1 MVAIGVVVAACADDP
16 SDATTTTAA
25 TGAASTTTATGGGS
39 TTTAGGG
46 STTGT
51 GGPSSSAP
59 ADSEPAD
66 SELPDEI
73 RTIMEQPR
81 YADATW
87 SLLVKDV
94 DTGESFYAQNA
105 DRMSFTGSTRK
116 LFSVGMALRA
126 LGADHRIA
134 TPVYRLGE
142 VGADGTLTGDLA
154 LVGAGD
160 LVFGGRRIDAD
171 KVEITTFDH
180 NDANGLGTA
189 ILSPQDPLYA
199 LDDLAA
205 QVEAAGITSVDGD
218 VVIDDRLFEP
228 YRVPNGNLLI
238 SPVMLNENQ
247 VDVTV
252 APATAG
258 QPATVTHRPETAA
271 FTVDGGVTT
280 AAAGA
285 AATVE
290 LSDGGIIPCI
300 GTAGCHGTLSG
311 EIPVDYAAPL
321 SGEPTFVRTFRV
333 EDPDAFMRTAFI
345 EALARHGV
353 TVTAAA
359 VGPNPRALLP
369 SGSYDA
375 LPRVAVHQSAPYS
388 ETARLVLKVSLNLG
402 ANVALSLF
410 GVTKGART
418 VDDALAAER
427 TALTDLGI
435 DGDQFD
441 FPTNGSGTP
450 DSEASPQAL
459 VDWLVDMHDT
469 PDAELFKNA
478 LPILG
483 VDGSLA
489 TSGTDLPAKG
499 HVFAKT
505 GTSILPGDDGD
516 SVVIKAQNF
525 AGYIDTKSGRTV
537 AYALMVN
544 DAGAVDVNDLEG
556 SLTPVIN
563 DEATISNII
572 YESL

>member
-1 MVAIGVVVAACADDP
+1 VAGIVAIGVVVAACADDP

-25 TGAASTTTATGGGS
+25 TSTAPTTSAAGGGS
-39 TTTAGGG
+39 TTTADGGP
-46 STTGT
+46 TTGT

-59 ADSEPAD
+59 SG

-73 RTIMEQPR
+73 RAIMDQPR

-94 DTGESFYAQNA
+94 DSGQAFYAQNA

-116 LFSVGMALRA
+116 LFSVGNALRA

-134 TPVYRLGE
+134 TPVYRLGD
-142 VGADGTLTGDLA
+142 VGADGTLTGSLA

-171 KVEITTFDH
+171 TVEITTFDH

-199 LDDLAA
+199 LDELAS
-205 QVEAAGITSVDGD
+205 QVKAAGISAVNGD

-252 APATAG
+252 TPGTAG

-271 FTVDGGVTT
+271 FTVDGTVTT
-280 AAAGA
+280 GAAGSD
-285 AATVE
+285 ATVA
-290 LSDGGIIPCI
+290 LSDRGLIDCL
-300 GTAGCHGTLSG
+300 GTAGCHGTVSG
-311 EIPVDYAAPL
+311 DIPVGYAAPL
-321 SGEPTFVRTFRV
+321 SGEPTFVGTFRV
-333 EDPDAFMRTAFI
+333 EDPDVFMRTAFI

-353 TVTAAA
+353 TVTAPA
-359 VGPNPRALLP
+359 VGPNPTALLP
-369 SGSYDA
+369 SGTYDA

-388 ETARLVLKVSLNLG
+388 ETARLILKVSLNLG

-410 GVTKGART
+410 GVTQGART

-427 TALTDLGI
+427 KALIGVGI

-459 VDWLVDMHDT
+459 VDWLVDMHDG

-505 GTSILPGDDGD
+505 GTSILPGDTAD
-516 SVVIKAQNF
+516 SLVIKAQNF
-525 AGYIDTKSGRTV
+525 AGYIETKSGRTV

-544 DAGAVDVNDLEG
+544 DAGPADIDDLEG
-556 SLTPVIN
+556 SLTPVIT
-563 DEATISNII
+563 DEAKISNII